1 MLFTDHDYILSEEA
15 ARILKVSLP
24 RVNRLCRSGVLDGI
38 QIGNRV
44 FPARQS
50 VMAYKD
56 SPARKK
62 FLPKSLKKPRIR
74 TKARS

>member
-1 MLFTDHDYILSEEA
+1 MLFRDHDYILSEEA

-24 RVNRLCRSGVLDGI
+24 RINQLCRSGVLDGI

-50 VMAYKD
+50 VMVYKNN
-56 SPARKK
+56 PARKK
-62 FLPKSLKKPRIR
+62 FLPKSLKKP
-74 TKARS
+74 